1 MANHLG
7 ADTQLLLSRASGLIT
22 CIPALMT
29 TVEAVNCVLYQY
41 RGRPLQRA
49 ILGSAVLSITVDIV
63 ILVSVLGWFANPDEF
78 PITAALVAINL
89 GKRLHSIVTVHLTYL
104 RSTAVLMPG
113 GTAAAWR
120 PWVTAY
126 TGGYAVLSVATA
138 VCQVAAYTTTDWD
151 SVRARDS
158 GLFKYGYRVFN
169 VLAVLYYA
177 ALAVYTDVSL
187 LGVARTNPLLA
198 KRFEH
203 VRQFLNIRILL
214 SYELVMLIVVVA
226 TLLVGIAN
234 PSVTASVYAE
244 QLLLALITL
253 NAALTV
259 KAAASIPGDSLSWP
273 SSSAGARNAGT
284 AGRTAQWTGPPGAVT
299 SGGGAAVTSAPGT
312 PNTFVAPALMMTAI
326 SKAPTLPAI
335 SVPPALTPTPVL
347 SASTRISPAMTAAA
361 PSGTAG
367 HDACS
372 ADTVALLASEPHPR
386 PGQP

>member
-7 ADTQLLLSRASGLIT
+7 TDTQLLLSRASGLIT

-49 ILGSAVLSITVDIV
+49 ILGSAVLSIAVDIV
-63 ILVSVLGWFANPDEF
+63 ILVSVLGWLANPDEF

-104 RSTAVLMPG
+104 RSTAVNNARRNRGRL
-113 GTAAAWR
+113 AAMGHGVYGW
-120 PWVTAY
+120 
-126 TGGYAVLSVATA
+126 
-138 VCQVAAYTTTDWD
+138 VAAYTTTDWD

-158 GLFKYGYRVFN
+158 DLFKYGYRVFN

-177 ALAVYTDVSL
+177 VLAVYTDVSL

-214 SYELVMLIVVVA
+214 TYELVMLIVVVA

-273 SSSAGARNAGT
+273 SSSARNAGAAST
-284 AGRTAQWTGPPGAVT
+284 AGRNAQWTGPAVT
-299 SGGGAAVTSAPGT
+299 SCGGGAVAGVTSAPGT
-312 PNTFVAPALMMTAI
+312 PNTIVAPAIMQMTAI

-335 SVPPALTPTPVL
+335 SVPPALTATPVL
-347 SASTRISPAMTAAA
+347 SASTRISPATAAGPA
-361 PSGTAG
+361 D
-367 HDACS
+367 HDSCA
-372 ADTVALLASEPHPR
+372 ADTVALLGSEPHRR